1 MLGASM
7 RIRLLKARTDWEIKT
22 NKAARNSVPYKQA
35 HNVGVIFTVEDKQK
49 HDAIKDF
56 VKKLENDGKKVQVIE
71 FLPTDK
77 ENYDFKFDF
86 FSEKDISF
94 WGKITADNALRF
106 SEAPFDFLFYIDIN
120 PNPSILYL
128 LARGKARC
136 RVGRSWEQ
144 GRSYFEFMI
153 ESINS
158 NQSLIEGIYKYTTQL
173 K

>member
-1 MLGASM
+1 MKLK
-7 RIRLLKARTDWEIKT
+7 LLKARTDWELKK
-22 NKAARNSVPYKQA
+22 NKASRITVPYQQA
-35 HNVGVIFTVEDKQK
+35 LNVGVIFTVEDKQK
-49 HDAIKDF
+49 HDSVKEFI
-56 VKKLENDGKKVQVIE
+56 KKLERDGKKVQVIE
-71 FLPTDK
+71 FLPEDR
-77 ENYDFKFDF
+77 ENYEFKFDF

-94 WGKITADNALRF
+94 WGKITAENALRF
-106 SEAPFDFLFYIDIN
+106 SDAPFDFLFYIDIN
-120 PNPSILYL
+120 PNPFILYL

-144 GRSYFEFMI
+144 GRPYFEFMI

>member
-1 MLGASM
+1 
-7 RIRLLKARTDWEIKT
+7 
-22 NKAARNSVPYKQA
+22 NKASRGTVPYREA
-35 HNVGVIFTVEDKQK
+35 LNVGVIFTVEDKQK
-49 HDAIKDF
+49 HEAIKEF
-56 VKKLENDGKKVQVIE
+56 IKKLEHDGKKVQVIE
-71 FLPTDK
+71 FLPEDR

-86 FSEKDISF
+86 FSEKDLSF
-94 WGKITADNALRF
+94 WGQITAQNALRF

-120 PNPSILYL
+120 PNPFILYL

-144 GRSYFEFMI
+144 GRPYFEFMI

>member
-1 MLGASM
+1 MKLK
-7 RIRLLKARTDWEIKT
+7 LLKVRTDWELKK
-22 NKAARNSVPYKQA
+22 NKASRSTVPYQQA
-35 HNVGVIFTVEDKQK
+35 LNVGVIFTVEDKQK
-49 HDAIKDF
+49 HDSVKEFI
-56 VKKLENDGKKVQVIE
+56 KKLEHDGKKVQVIE
-71 FLPTDK
+71 FLPEDR
-77 ENYDFKFDF
+77 ENYEFKFDF
-86 FSEKDISF
+86 FSEKDLSF

-120 PNPSILYL
+120 PNPFILYL

-144 GRSYFEFMI
+144 GRQYFEFMI

-158 NQSLIEGIYKYTTQL
+158 NQSLIEGIYKYTSQL

>member
-1 MLGASM
+1 MKLK
-7 RIRLLKARTDWEIKT
+7 LLKARTDWELRK
-22 NKAARNSVPYKQA
+22 NKASRGTVPYREA
-35 HNVGVIFTVEDKQK
+35 LNVGVIFTVEDKQK
-49 HDAIKDF
+49 HEAIKEF
-56 VKKLENDGKKVQVIE
+56 IKKLEHDGKKVQVIE
-71 FLPTDK
+71 FLPEDR

-86 FSEKDISF
+86 FSEKDLSF
-94 WGKITADNALRF
+94 WGQITAQNALRF
-106 SEAPFDFLFYIDIN
+106 SEAPFDFLFYIDIH
-120 PNPSILYL
+120 PNPFILYL

-144 GRSYFEFMI
+144 GRPYFEFMI

>member
-1 MLGASM
+1 ML
-7 RIRLLKARTDWEIKT
+7 
-22 NKAARNSVPYKQA
+22 
-35 HNVGVIFTVEDKQK
+35 
-49 HDAIKDF
+49 F
-56 VKKLENDGKKVQVIE
+56 V
-71 FLPTDK
+71 FLMQ
-77 ENYDFKFDF
+77 
-86 FSEKDISF
+86 
-94 WGKITADNALRF
+94 
-106 SEAPFDFLFYIDIN
+106 PFDFLFYIDIN
-120 PNPSILYL
+120 PNPFILYL

>member
-1 MLGASM
+1 M
-7 RIRLLKARTDWEIKT
+7 RLKLLKVRTDWELKK
-22 NKAARNSVPYKQA
+22 NKASRSTVPYQQA
-35 HNVGVIFTVEDKQK
+35 LNVGVVFTVEDKQK
-49 HDAIKDF
+49 HDSIKEF
-56 VKKLENDGKKVQVIE
+56 IKKLENDGKKVQVIE
-71 FLPTDK
+71 FLPEDR
-77 ENYDFKFDF
+77 ENYEFKFDF
-86 FSEKDISF
+86 FSEKDLSF
-94 WGKITADNALRF
+94 WGKITAENALRF
-106 SEAPFDFLFYIDIN
+106 SEKPFDFLFYIDIN
-120 PNPSILYL
+120 PNPFILYL

>member
-1 MLGASM
+1 MKLK
-7 RIRLLKARTDWEIKT
+7 LLKARTDWELRK
-22 NKAARNSVPYKQA
+22 NKASRGTVPYREA
-35 HNVGVIFTVEDKQK
+35 LNVGVIFTVEDKQK
-49 HDAIKDF
+49 HEAIKEF
-56 VKKLENDGKKVQVIE
+56 IKKLEHDGKKVQVIE
-71 FLPTDK
+71 FLPEDR

-86 FSEKDISF
+86 FSEKDLSF
-94 WGKITADNALRF
+94 WGQITAQNALRF

-120 PNPSILYL
+120 PNPFILYL

-144 GRSYFEFMI
+144 GRPYFEFMI